1 MRRKFSAVA
10 LAPSDELE
18 ATSRLAAIVE
28 SSADA
33 MIGKTLDGVI
43 TSWNSGAERMYGYA
57 AEEIIGRNI
66 SVLVHAVLNGR
77 ERSR

>member
-1 MRRKFSAVA
+1 VRRKLSAVA

-57 AEEIIGRNI
+57 AEEIIGRNN

>member
-1 MRRKFSAVA
+1 VRRKLSAVA